1 MLNITNRIILLIES
15 SKWLQPQA
23 CQDLKMYDCT
33 EPYEV
38 FEKILLNVSA
48 SNSITWKVLYNSTSQ
63 QPEIFAELCAAV
75 VLIDRY
81 LVEIFKMSRIDR
93 EVLLG
98 VKFTEIL
105 DFYYHSV
112 N

>member
-1 MLNITNRIILLIES
+1 MLNISNRIILLVES
-15 SKWLQPQA
+15 SEWLKPHS
-23 CQDLKMYDCT
+23 CHHLKLYDCT
-33 EPYEV
+33 EPYQI
-38 FEKILLNVSA
+38 FERILINVAS
-48 SNSITWKVLYNSTSQ
+48 SNSITWKQLYKATINE
-63 QPEIFAELCAAV
+63 PEIFAELCASI

-81 LVEIFKMSRIDR
+81 LLEIFKMNRADR

-105 DFYYHSV
+105 DHYHHGV